1 MDLEQTHPF
10 SNLTA
15 RNVPHIPEKIFLYL
29 DIGSFKTCLR
39 VSKVWNNFLMNE
51 SFQRKAA
58 SVFHKDL
65 LREEATLLAG
75 KIRAFHRDQWI
86 REVTEV
92 FLAHLA
98 MFMTFFFL
106 IEWVEYY
113 TREMKDQR
121 PTLKGFVALAPF
133 ALLLVYLIIFFIFWV
148 DANLRFTTET
158 YKRKAR
164 SVPREG
170 IMKND
175 KLLEISKNILKEE
188 EKFCLEFVGFFRGIA
203 YYLLAGSSAMIAMH
217 IIIWCCSHQS

>member
-86 REVTEV
+86 RDVIV
-92 FLAHLA
+92 VLLAFLAVYVIY
-98 MFMTFFFL
+98 FFL
-106 IEWVEYY
+106 IEWAFSPEYHK
-113 TREMKDQR
+113 TERISDVR
-121 PTLKGFVALAPF
+121 PVLKGFAALVLF
-133 ALLLVYLIIFFIFWV
+133 ALLAVYLIIFIMFWV
-148 DANLRFTTET
+148 
-158 YKRKAR
+158 
-164 SVPREG
+164 
-170 IMKND
+170 
-175 KLLEISKNILKEE
+175 
-188 EKFCLEFVGFFRGIA
+188 IA
-203 YYLLAGSSAMIAMH
+203 YLQYLSV
-217 IIIWCCSHQS
+217 Q